1 MTTTTAGPRVR
12 GRRPFPLWRGVLGT
26 LLIVV
31 GLSGV
36 GYVVW
41 DMFFNTH
48 VDPAASQEKEAGLR
62 DAWAHGRTPSAS
74 IPGNAIAL
82 MRIPAFGSDFEE
94 PVLVGVDEKK
104 SLAKGLGWYETT
116 APPGQIGNFA
126 VAGHRG
132 ARGPFAPM
140 LTLKAGDEVVVETR
154 EAIYTYALT
163 NNPRDLTVKN
173 VDTWVLDP
181 VPGHP
186 ERQPTEALLTLTT
199 CHDLFHSDNRA
210 IAFGRLVQTQRK

>member
-94 PVLVGVDEKK
+94 PVLVGVDEK
-104 SLAKGLGWYETT
+104 
-116 APPGQIGNFA
+116 
-126 VAGHRG
+126 RG
-132 ARGPFAPM
+132 EA
-140 LTLKAGDEVVVETR
+140 DE
-154 EAIYTYALT
+154 
-163 NNPRDLTVKN
+163 
-173 VDTWVLDP
+173 
-181 VPGHP
+181 
-186 ERQPTEALLTLTT
+186 
-199 CHDLFHSDNRA
+199 
-210 IAFGRLVQTQRK
+210 